1 MRDRARPGVVAALLL
16 AVGLA
21 GCSSGAA
28 PTPAPDLGGAVWRAI
43 EIDGRAVLGGPP
55 PELRFNGTRIRADG
69 GCNMFSGSFTLDG
82 NRIDFGG
89 INSTLRTCDGPAGE
103 IETSFLRALIG
114 VTTMSFDDAGDL
126 VLSGETVSV
135 HLVRS

>member
-1 MRDRARPGVVAALLL
+1 MRNRARPGVGAALVF
-16 AVGLA
+16 AFALA
-21 GCSSGAA
+21 GCSSGAP
-28 PTPAPDLGGAVWRAI
+28 PTPAPALGGSVWRAI

-69 GCNMFSGSFTLDG
+69 GCNTFSGSFTLDG
-82 NRIDFGG
+82 NRIDFAG
-89 INSTLRTCDGPAGE
+89 INSTLRMCDGPVGE

-114 VTTMSFDDAGDL
+114 VTTMSFDDTGDL
-126 VLSGETVSV
+126 LLSGETVSV

>member
-1 MRDRARPGVVAALLL
+1 MRKLARSGVVAALLL
-16 AVGLA
+16 GALA
-21 GCSSGAA
+21 GCSSGSAA
-28 PTPAPDLGGAVWRAI
+28 TPAPALGGSIWRAV

-69 GCNMFSGSFTLDG
+69 GCNTFSGSFTLEGD
-82 NRIDFGG
+82 RIDFAGL
-89 INSTLRTCDGPAGE
+89 NSTLRMCDGPAGE

-126 VLSGETVSV
+126 LLSGETVSV